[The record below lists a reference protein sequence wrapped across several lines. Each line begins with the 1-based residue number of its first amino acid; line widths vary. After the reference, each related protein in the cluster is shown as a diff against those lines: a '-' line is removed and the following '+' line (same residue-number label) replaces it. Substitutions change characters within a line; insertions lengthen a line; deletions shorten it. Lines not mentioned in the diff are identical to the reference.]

1 MMHAEQNLERTM
13 RMANFGAD
21 CIRQFAEEGL
31 NQTRTMMEGFLGT
44 ARKTADCFEQQS
56 AEVTEK
62 SVSLARETLN
72 FVQRAMH
79 VTEPHNLLQL
89 QTEFMGKQAELLA
102 DKSKHLVESF
112 TRGVN
117 EAPKAQSDLAEDVWP
132 PSKEKS
138 GQKKVVAARSNTQI
152 RKKVSGTHKRT
163 SRAGKEKK

>member
-1 MMHAEQNLERTM
+1 MMHAEQNFERTM

-21 CIRQFAEEGL
+21 YIRHFAEEGL

-62 SVSLARETLN
+62 SISLARETLN

-79 VTEPHNLLQL
+79 VKEPHNLLQL

-102 DKSKHLVESF
+102 DQSKHLVESF

-117 EAPKAQSDLAEDVWP
+117 EAPKAHSDLAEELP

-138 GQKKVVAARSNTQI
+138 GQKKVFAARSNTQI
-152 RKKVSGTHKRT
+152 RKKASGTRKRK
-163 SRAGKEKK
+163 SRAGVRH

>member
-1 MMHAEQNLERTM
+1 MMHAEQNFERTM

-21 CIRQFAEEGL
+21 YIRHFAEEGL

-62 SVSLARETLN
+62 SISLARETLN

-79 VTEPHNLLQL
+79 VKEPHNLLQL

-102 DKSKHLVESF
+102 DQSKHLVESF

-117 EAPKAQSDLAEDVWP
+117 EAPKA
-132 PSKEKS
+132 SKEKS

-152 RKKVSGTHKRT
+152 RKKASGTRKRK